1 MADSSQDQNINQNV
15 AQSEGE
21 RRLGL
26 LESRYELY
34 QRQASLLLRISL
46 ATLGIIA
53 TFGKDT
59 IFTSWDRLVENLSLN
74 EVALQLTTG
83 AASVG
88 DFTATILVMCL
99 SIVGFLGGVIMISGA
114 LTAVMAAGWV
124 IYPDDDDLLFG
135 TNQIGSFYKRSRE
148 SNLQPEYRYDE
159 VFYNKKQAVTRTRTY
174 LQWSYKSAALSAVG
188 GIALVTSIAVF
199 AFRDP
204 DITRTFGIVSVTVI
218 FAAVVYL
225 AIYVRRRGKRS
236 ILTEFTTESD
246 FSLLLA
252 SILVWIVLNRPELAR
267 PVIFGFPAIAYPLLI
282 FPVYFGIRRSEYE
295 LVVLSLKSG
304 GYFMVIFGLLG
315 VFVTSY
321 PGDPSNIFTPVLLQ
335 WLVFVPLYSGIFMT
349 ELLGLAIL
357 KLGIEVTRSRIS
369 AYRG

>member
-1 MADSSQDQNINQNV
+1 MADISQDQDFNQDI

-21 RRLGL
+21 RRLDL

-59 IFTSWDRLVENLSLN
+59 IFSSWDRLVENISLN
-74 EVALQLTTG
+74 EVAMQLTTG
-83 AASVG
+83 TASVS
-88 DFTATILVMCL
+88 DFTATILVLCL
-99 SIVGFLGGVIMISGA
+99 SVVGFFGGVIMISGA
-114 LTAVMAAGWV
+114 LTAVIAAGRV
-124 IYPDDDDLLFG
+124 IYPDDGDLLFG
-135 TNQIGSFYKRSRE
+135 TNQIGSFYKGSRE
-148 SNLQPEYRYDE
+148 SSPQPKYRYDE
-159 VFYNKKQAVTRTRTY
+159 VFYNKKQAVARTRTY
-174 LQWSYKSAALSAVG
+174 LQWSYKSVALAIGG

-199 AFRDP
+199 AFGDP
-204 DITRTFGIVSVTVI
+204 DITRTLGVLSVSVI
-218 FAAVVYL
+218 FAGVLYVAT
-225 AIYVRRRGKRS
+225 YVRRRGKRS
-236 ILTEFTTESD
+236 PLTEFTKESD
-246 FSLLLA
+246 LSLILA
-252 SILVWIVLNRPELAR
+252 SIIVWVVLNQPDLAR
-267 PVIFGFPAIAYPLLI
+267 PVVFGYPAIAYLLLI
-282 FPVYFGIRRSEYE
+282 FPVYFGVWRSEYE

-357 KLGIEVTRSRIS
+357 KLGIEAAKNRLS
-369 AYRG
+369 ALSG